1 MSSSEDSNNEID
13 EEIDERKLIR
23 QDLSSMSFE
32 EIMKLKEELG
42 AKLYKEAIL
51 GIEKPKTSRNQKN
64 AKDLKRLNKN
74 RPREQSSK
82 RPVPFLGAE
91 LRGKSKND
99 LQLRDPRFDER
110 AGNYDVNKFKENYKF
125 VSSIRESE
133 ILELKSELNR
143 VTDQE
148 EKDRIKKAMQRLAN
162 KNVEENKW
170 HKKQQ
175 TLKEEQQEIQ
185 KAIAEGK
192 KPHYLT
198 KKERKAKELVAQFEE
213 LKKHGKLTKHLEKRR
228 KKNIAKDR
236 KKMNFA

>member
-1 MSSSEDSNNEID
+1 MTSSEDSNNEID
-13 EEIDERKLIR
+13 EEIDERNLIR

-51 GIEKPKTSRNQKN
+51 GIEKQKNSGNQKN
-64 AKDLKRLNKN
+64 GKDLKRLNKN

-82 RPVPFLGAE
+82 RQVPFLGTE
-91 LRGKSKND
+91 LRGKSKNGM
-99 LQLRDPRFDER
+99 QLRDPRFDER

-125 VSSIRESE
+125 VSDIREIE
-133 ILELKSELNR
+133 ILQLKRELNS

-148 EKDRIKKAMQRLAN
+148 GKDRIKKAVQRLTN
-162 KNVEENKW
+162 KNVEEKKW

-175 TLKEEQQEIQ
+175 TLKEEQQDIQ

-192 KPHYLT
+192 QPHYLT

-213 LKKHGKLTKHLEKRR
+213 LKKRGKLTKHLEKRR
-228 KKNIAKDR
+228 KKNITKDR
-236 KKMNFA
+236 KKMGF

>member
-1 MSSSEDSNNEID
+1 MFRFVIIN
-13 EEIDERKLIR
+13 LIR

-51 GIEKPKTSRNQKN
+51 GIEKQKNSGNQKN

-82 RPVPFLGAE
+82 RPVPFLGTE
-91 LRGKSKND
+91 LRGKSKKA

-125 VSSIRESE
+125 VSNIREIE
-133 ILELKSELNR
+133 ILQLKSELNS

-148 EKDRIKKAMQRLAN
+148 GKDRIKKAMQRLTN
-162 KNVEENKW
+162 KNVEESKW
-170 HKKQQ
+170 HKKQE

-192 KPHYLT
+192 QPHYLT

-213 LKKHGKLTKHLEKRR
+213 LKKRGKLTKHLEKRR
-228 KKNIAKDR
+228 KKNITKDR
-236 KKMNFA
+236 KKMGFCDMNKK